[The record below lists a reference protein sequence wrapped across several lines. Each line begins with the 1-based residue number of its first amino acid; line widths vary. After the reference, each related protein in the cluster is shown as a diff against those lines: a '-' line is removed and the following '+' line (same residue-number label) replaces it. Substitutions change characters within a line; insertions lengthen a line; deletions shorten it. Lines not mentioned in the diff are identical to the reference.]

1 MAETKVYG
9 LKSLKMGEPL
19 PSGDMQTAL
28 TELCRTYRDSCE
40 FIEDDPE
47 QTDEFSDQSDDPVI
61 TFFGKGKKTIKVSTF
76 DYDPAVLVKVKGGTV
91 VNGQWAEPA
100 ATPEIYQAVCLE
112 TDSDV
117 PFHFPKARIFGKIN
131 ANLQKKGLAL
141 LEITIVPQSPAVG
154 KPAVLIGK
162 KTG

>member
-9 LKSLKMGEPL
+9 LKSLKTGTPL
-19 PSGDMQTAL
+19 PSGDMQTSL

-40 FIEDDPE
+40 FTEDEPE
-47 QTDEFSDQSDDPVI
+47 TTDEYSDQSDDPI
-61 TFFGKGKKTIKVSTF
+61 LTFATKGKKTIKVSTF
-76 DYDPAVLVKVKGGTV
+76 DYDPAVLVKVKGGTI

-100 ATPEIYQAVCLE
+100 VMPEIFMAVRLE

-117 PFHFPKARIFGKIN
+117 PFDIPKAKVMAKIN
-131 ANLQKKGLAL
+131 AKLQKKGVAL
-141 LEITIVPQSPAVG
+141 LELTFIPQSPAAG

-162 KTG
+162 RTG